1 MIIAAPYLLQTSF
14 NLMRHSV
21 KLSFDKSRK
30 NYACWAE
37 KYLFYF
43 IFFHFI
49 MLHQR
54 KQENTKRFGEE
65 KYLGQTKL
73 L

>member
-30 NYACWAE
+30 IMPAGLKNI
-37 KYLFYF
+37 YF

-54 KQENTKRFGEE
+54 KQENNKRFGEE

>member
-37 KYLFYF
+37 KYFILF
-43 IFFHFI
+43 FFHFI